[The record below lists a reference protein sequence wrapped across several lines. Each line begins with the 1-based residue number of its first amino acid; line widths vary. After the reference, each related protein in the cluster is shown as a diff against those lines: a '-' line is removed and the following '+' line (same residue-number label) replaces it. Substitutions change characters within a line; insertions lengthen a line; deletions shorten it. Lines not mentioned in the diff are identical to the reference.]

1 MKFVTPELVVEDVNA
16 TMAFYC
22 DVLGFESVIT
32 VPEEGI
38 LDWALLKKG
47 NVQLMFEAQRSIIKE
62 LPAFKDMPIGGSLL
76 LYIDVDEVQKFYEQ
90 IKQQVDVLREPHG
103 TFYGA
108 REFAIRD
115 INGYVLLFA
124 ERTIE

>member
-16 TMAFYC
+16 TVAFYR

-32 VPEEGI
+32 VPEEGV

-47 NVQLMFEAQRSIIKE
+47 SVQLMIEAKRSIIKE
-62 LPAFKDMPIGGSLL
+62 LPAFKDVQIGGSLI

-90 IKQQVDVLREPHG
+90 IKQHVEVVREPHG

-115 INGYVLLFA
+115 INSYVLLFA
-124 ERTIE
+124 ERRAD